1 MKSESAKKLRP
12 IRWEKGVLF
21 LLEQRLLPFRE
32 KWVKCDTV
40 EKTAKAIEEMTVRG
54 APAIGITAAYG
65 VAVGAG
71 RFKGGSPKAFRSTVE
86 KAIERLKRTR
96 PTAVNLFWALD
107 RMGRKLNEVAPLSV
121 EAQKKMLE
129 RESVTIHREDEA
141 LCGKLGHYGSELL
154 SECQNVLTHCN
165 TGALATGGDGTAL
178 AAITTAARR
187 NRKLH
192 VWVDET
198 RPYLQGARLTA
209 YEVAHAGLR
218 FHLITDNM
226 SADLMKRGKV
236 DAVIVG
242 ADRIVANGDTANKIG
257 TYALAVLAKAH
268 GIPFYVSAPTT
279 TLDLTKTD
287 GSKIIIEQ
295 RNPREVTHPQGVA
308 IAKAEWP
315 VHNPA
320 FDVTPGKLISAIVLE
335 TGVCRKP
342 YRKSLGAALASLKRK
357 GS

>member
-1 MKSESAKKLRP
+1 LTMGTPLRP
-12 IRWEKGVLF
+12 IRWKKGVLY

-32 KWVKCDTV
+32 KWVRCDTV
-40 EKTAKAIEEMTVRG
+40 ERVARAIEEMTVRG

-65 VAVGAG
+65 VAVAALRSKGKSPAV
-71 RFKGGSPKAFRSTVE
+71 FKKEME
-86 KAIERLKRTR
+86 KAVSRLRKTR

-107 RMGRKLNEVAPLSV
+107 RIQGKLDRMTGQGPREQALQLEK
-121 EAQKKMLE
+121 EALA
-129 RESVTIHREDEA
+129 IHREDRA
-141 LCGKLGHYGSELL
+141 LCTRLGQYGARLL
-154 SECQNVLTHCN
+154 LGVRNVLTHCN

-178 AAITTAARR
+178 AAITAAARK

-209 YEVAHAGLR
+209 YEVAHAGIP

-226 SADLMKRGKV
+226 AASLMAQGKV

-257 TYALAVLAKAH
+257 TYALAVLCKAH

-279 TLDLTKTD
+279 TLDLRKRTGKE
-287 GSKIIIEQ
+287 IVIEQ
-295 RNPREVTHPQGVA
+295 RSPREVTHPQGAA
-308 IAKAEWP
+308 IARGDYP
-315 VHNPA
+315 VYNPA
-320 FDVTPGKLISAIVLE
+320 FDVTPGGLITAIVLE
-335 TGVCRKP
+335 TGICRPP
-342 YRKSLGAALASLKRK
+342 YRRALRAALERGGISA
-357 GS
+357 